1 MVGKLTRDD
10 QLSASRIPVLLN
22 ASPYQ
27 TRNELLAEMID
38 IDRGGTP
45 TRIPQNQAMFWGDTL
60 EEQILTVA
68 AERLGLKD
76 LRTSFPAAFQHPT
89 LPLAASLDGSAKGNR
104 KWAADP
110 ANGIYTPQGG
120 DMIDLT
126 GEILLEA
133 KNTSSPPEN
142 PPAAHRGPLQ
152 LQAQL
157 MCTGLKAGVIAVLYR
172 GTELR
177 LFLYKADPAIQQRIV
192 LAIQDFEERRKTGEM
207 YPVTSPEDGIAA
219 YPTAGD
225 ETLYWDDGTS
235 DEATAIDCLMHAL
248 KQKAN
253 AEEDIAEFTSFL
265 MDRMGRSEEV
275 EAMVGNRRVLVKWPS
290 RTYRAQPEKLTPA
303 KPERTVRS
311 KTLQIKEL
319 D

>member
-10 QLSASRIPVLLN
+10 QLSASRIAVLLN

-38 IDRGGTP
+38 IDKGGSAH
-45 TRIPQNQAMFWGDTL
+45 RIPQNQAMFWGDTL
-60 EEQILTVA
+60 ENQILTVA

-76 LRTSFPAAFQHPT
+76 LRTSFPAAFQHPS

-133 KNTSSPPEN
+133 KNTSVQPEN

-152 LQAQL
+152 LQAQML
-157 MCTGLKAGVIAVLYR
+157 CTGLKAGVIAVLYR

-177 LFLYKADPAIQQRIV
+177 LFLYKADPAIQQRIA
-192 LAIQDFEERRKTGEM
+192 LAVQDFEERRKTGEM

-219 YPTAGD
+219 YPTGVSD
-225 ETLYWDDGTS
+225 RLYWDDGTG

-253 AEEDIAEFTSFL
+253 AEEDIAEFTSAI
-265 MDRMGRSEEV
+265 MQWMGTSDEA

-290 RTYRAQPEKLTPA
+290 RTYRAQPEKVTPA

>member
-1 MVGKLTRDD
+1 MVGKLTPDN

-45 TRIPQNQAMFWGDTL
+45 TRIPQNEPMFWGDTL
-60 EEQILTVA
+60 ENQILTVA

-133 KNTSSPPEN
+133 KNTSVQPEN

-152 LQAQL
+152 LQAQML
-157 MCTGLKAGVIAVLYR
+157 CTGLKAGVIAVLYR

-192 LAIQDFEERRKTGEM
+192 LAVQDFEERRKTGEM
-207 YPVTSPEDGIAA
+207 YPVTSPQDGIAA
-219 YPTAGD
+219 YPTGVSD
-225 ETLYWDDGTS
+225 RLYWDDGAS

-253 AEEDIAEFTSFL
+253 AEEDIAEFTSAI
-265 MDRMGRSEEV
+265 MDWMGTSD
-275 EAMVGNRRVLVKWPS
+275 EAEAIVGNRRVLVKWPS
-290 RTYRAQPEKLTPA
+290 RTYRAQPEKVTPA